1 MPRTSSLLVCLA
13 LAALG
18 TATRVD
24 AAPARSAGAASTY
37 KVPDKASAS
46 AVLSG
51 DEKIVHALNRLGFG
65 PRPGEV
71 ERVRAQG
78 LGAWIEEQLHPEKL
92 DDSALEASLK
102 SLPLLDAP
110 ASTLA
115 VAQEYDTANAIKLL
129 LALQTTQDKPPGS
142 PRALKAQSRLRRAMD
157 DGAMDAAPEAVPQA
171 APGFASLPL
180 AQRERARLI
189 SERAQAAGVVRGDSA
204 RAVGALAEAKIA
216 RATQSKKQLQEVLVD
231 FWSNHFNLDVRKGP
245 VRTLKIVDEREVI
258 RPRVLGRFRD
268 LLGASAHSPA
278 MLFYLDNARSVAPQA
293 GRGNPNRARNRR
305 PRAARAGGVNENY
318 ARELME
324 LHTLGVGGGYTQQ
337 DVLEVARCFTG
348 WSLNRDSGEFR
359 FNARAHDNGAKIVL
373 GQTIAEGG
381 GQSDGEAVLDIL
393 AAHPS
398 TAKFLARK
406 LCVRLASD
414 EPSQVLVDRVA
425 SKWIAT
431 KGDLRAVVAEIVYSP
446 EFFARSTA
454 RSKIK
459 SPFEFAVS
467 AVRALDAQ
475 VTLPDA
481 RDSYGATR
489 IWLDGQSLLYPA
501 RRRGGGQN
509 LRASLLQEIASMGQ
523 PLYAYQAPTGYS
535 EDSRRWVS
543 GGALIARLNFALALS
558 QGQIAHVQMPAQPV
572 LEGLSGDDHAAV
584 LARLNQRLLGGAMT
598 PSTRATLGKQL
609 KPGTPADP
617 IKLTALVLGSP
628 EFQRR

>member
-1 MPRTSSLLVCLA
+1 M
-13 LAALG
+13 
-18 TATRVD
+18 
-24 AAPARSAGAASTY
+24 
-37 KVPDKASAS
+37 
-46 AVLSG
+46 SG
-51 DEKIVHALNRLGFG
+51 DEKIVHALSRLGFG

-129 LALQTTQDKPPGS
+129 LALQTAQDKPPGN
-142 PRALKAQSRLRRAMD
+142 PRALKAQARLRRAMT
-157 DGAMDAAPEAVPQA
+157 DGAMADNTMADGTAMNAAPEA

-189 SERAQAAGVVRGDSA
+189 SERAQVAGVVRGDSA

-216 RATQSKKQLQEVLVD
+216 RASQSKKQLQEVLVD

-293 GRGNPNRARNRR
+293 GRGNLNRR

-324 LHTLGVGGGYTQQ
+324 LHTLGGGGGYTQQ

-359 FNARAHDNGAKIVL
+359 FNVRAHDNNAKIVL
-373 GQTIAEGG
+373 GQTIAPGG

-406 LCVRLASD
+406 LCVRLVSD
-414 EPSQVLVDRVA
+414 EPSQVLVDHVA

-481 RDSYGATR
+481 RDTYGAMR

-501 RRRGGGQN
+501 RRRGGGQG

-584 LARLNQRLLGGAMT
+584 LARLNQRLLSGAMT
-598 PSTRATLGKQL
+598 PSTRDTLSKQL